1 MKTKNNTV
9 ANLIIA
15 SAALITVSASSAVNR
30 TLILLQENNDASSY
44 MTDILPAG
52 PVRDAADAIID
63 GFIEGGEAA
72 KFQALASG
80 RYQRF
85 VNLSDSNC
93 TRANLLQQLIR
104 QSNEGHVVDLA
115 ILGHGSQE
123 SLRLNGENLTGLTRT
138 TITNPATGL
147 SSTLTSQG
155 TIRSLLTEARAQQG
169 AAFNFKLRL
178 VHMCNCFGG
187 TTNDDWLAIGAKT
200 AVGSPTMDWM
210 PEPLITFFWDDF
222 VKNDKRVAQAASDA
236 LAATRVLWQAV
247 PGYNTPQT
255 SGPGVIGMTKL
266 AETRQLVSG
275 NGNLIFRDEY
285 QLALNQ
291 SRTVTVH
298 ANQTHNFPQVYL
310 VAGQKYKFTAAT
322 SDTWVNGVG
331 PLAIT
336 KNASGYTPGPF
347 DGLRRH
353 PANMMRLVGERFT
366 RPSASNP
373 FNFIGGS
380 GFSIGTSLTHT
391 ASGHGFLNLYANDNI
406 AAYGDNSGSI
416 SVTIKRTL

>member
-1 MKTKNNTV
+1 MKTKNNSI

-52 PVRDAADAIID
+52 PVRDAADAIVD
-63 GFIEGGEAA
+63 SFIEGGEAA
-72 KFQALASG
+72 KFQALATG

-85 VNLSDSNC
+85 VNLSDSAC
-93 TRANLLQQLIR
+93 TRAKLLEQLIK
-104 QSNEGHVVDLA
+104 QSKEGHVVDLA
-115 ILGHGSQE
+115 ILGHGSPE
-123 SLRLNGENLTGLTRT
+123 SLRLNGENLTGLTT
-138 TITNPATGL
+138 QTIINPLTGVR
-147 SSTLTSQG
+147 STSTSQG
-155 TIRSLLTEARAQQG
+155 TIRSLLTEARAREG
-169 AAFNFKLRL
+169 SAFNFKLRL

-222 VKNDKRVAQAASDA
+222 VKNDKRAAQAASDA

-275 NGNLIFRDEY
+275 NGNLIFKDTF

-310 VAGQKYKFTAAT
+310 VAGQRYTFTSGS
-322 SDTWVNGVG
+322 SDTWQNGIAPFATTVN
-331 PLAIT
+331 A
-336 KNASGYTPGPF
+336 NGYTPGPL
-347 DGLRRH
+347 DALRRH

-366 RPSASNP
+366 RPSAANP
-373 FNFIGGS
+373 LNFIGGS
-380 GFSIGTSLTHT
+380 GFSIGRTLTHT

-406 AAYGDNSGSI
+406 AAYADNSGSI
-416 SVTIKRTL
+416 AVTIKRIE

>member
-1 MKTKNNTV
+1 M
-9 ANLIIA
+9 
-15 SAALITVSASSAVNR
+15 
-30 TLILLQENNDASSY
+30 
-44 MTDILPAG
+44 
-52 PVRDAADAIID
+52 
-63 GFIEGGEAA
+63 
-72 KFQALASG
+72 
-80 RYQRF
+80 
-85 VNLSDSNC
+85 
-93 TRANLLQQLIR
+93 
-104 QSNEGHVVDLA
+104 
-115 ILGHGSQE
+115 
-123 SLRLNGENLTGLTRT
+123 
-138 TITNPATGL
+138 TNPATGL

-155 TIRSLLTEARAQQG
+155 TIRSLLTEARAREG

-275 NGNLIFRDEY
+275 NGNLIFKDTF

-310 VAGQKYKFTAAT
+310 VAGQRYTFTSGS
-322 SDTWVNGVG
+322 SDTWQNGIAPFATTVNANGH
-331 PLAIT
+331 
-336 KNASGYTPGPF
+336 TPGPL
-347 DGLRRH
+347 DALRRH

-366 RPSASNP
+366 RPSAANP
-373 FNFIGGS
+373 LNFIGGS
-380 GFSIGTSLTHT
+380 GFSIGRTLTHT
-391 ASGHGFLNLYANDNI
+391 AAGHGFLNLYANDNI